1 MLDERE
7 LQTKPQRWPLCSPLN
22 EYNDTTLMTSMCQE
36 TQLPW
41 QYGFEFSRGNQGSLC
56 IICFSSMPKAFSIVT
71 DQMRLDKKK
80 FSRNSSDWTKSSVG
94 NLIRGRKV
102 AELLSHQWVIS
113 GNSSMWL
120 IGCHL
125 HFKESW
131 GREDTGLG
139 DVLAHSVKMLHNKNN
154 RPSVPKI

>member
-1 MLDERE
+1 MKESS
-7 LQTKPQRWPLCSPLN
+7 KPNPRDGLSAPHSMN
-22 EYNDTTLMTSMCQE
+22 IMT
-36 TQLPW
+36 LPW
-41 QYGFEFSRGNQGSLC
+41 WQVCVKRLSFHDSMDLSSLGE
-56 IICFSSMPKAFSIVT
+56 IKAAYVSFVFHQCQKPFLLSQT
-71 DQMRLDKKK
+71 RWDWTKKK
-80 FSRNSSDWTKSSVG
+80 FAGSVG

-154 RPSVPKI
+154 RHSVPKI